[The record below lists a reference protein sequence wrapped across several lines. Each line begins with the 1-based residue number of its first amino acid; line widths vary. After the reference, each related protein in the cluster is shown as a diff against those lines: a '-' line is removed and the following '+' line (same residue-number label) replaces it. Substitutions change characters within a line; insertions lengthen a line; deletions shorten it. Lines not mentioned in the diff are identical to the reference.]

1 MNMPYEL
8 LIGLRYLR
16 AKRKQTVISIISI
29 ISVCGVA
36 LGVMALIIVLAVMSG
51 FEMDLRDKILGTNS
65 HIVILNYNGQGI
77 ANGSEVISKIAQVPG
92 VKSSA
97 PFIYGQVMLSSR
109 GSATGLVVRG
119 IDCREESHVTDLARN
134 IVAGDL
140 HQLDVSP
147 SQGQVQGQ
155 SQDQGQGQ
163 GQGKSQG
170 QDQSQGQGRST
181 DQGLNDSSPQMA
193 GIALGQELARNLG
206 VFVGDVITAISPVE
220 RISPMGM
227 APKFLRFKV
236 VAIFN
241 SGMYEY
247 DSSLA
252 YVSLRAAQRLFN
264 MKNTVTGVEVRVDNI
279 FQAQKIAQDIQK
291 VLGFPYWTRD
301 WMEMNKNLFSALKL
315 EKFAMFII
323 LVLIIL
329 VAAFNI
335 ISTLVMMVM
344 EKNKDIAI
352 LKSMGATAR
361 SILLIF
367 IAEGLIIG
375 LVGTLVG
382 CMGGTAACWIAD
394 TYHLIKL
401 QGDVYYISYLPF
413 KMKLLDIFMVCFASI
428 LISFLATIYPA
439 WQASRLD
446 PVVSLRYE

>member
-16 AKRKQTVISIISI
+16 AKRKQTVISIISV
-29 ISVCGVA
+29 ISVAGVA

-51 FEMDLRDKILGTNS
+51 FEMDLRDKILGTNA
-65 HIVILNYNGQGI
+65 HIVVLEYNGQGI
-77 ANGSEVISKIAQVPG
+77 QDYSQVIAKIDKVPG
-92 VKSSA
+92 VRSSA
-97 PFIYGQVMLSSR
+97 PFIYGQVMLSSK
-109 GSATGLVVRG
+109 GNSSGLVVRG
-119 IDCREESHVTDLARN
+119 IDPEEELQVTDLARN
-134 IVAGDL
+134 IVEGDL
-140 HQLDVSP
+140 KRLDDS
-147 SQGQVQGQ
+147 
-155 SQDQGQGQ
+155 GQGPAD
-163 GQGKSQG
+163 GPPKI
-170 QDQSQGQGRST
+170 
-181 DQGLNDSSPQMA
+181 A
-193 GIALGQELARNLG
+193 GIVLGQELARNLG

-220 RISPMGM
+220 RISPLGLS
-227 APKFLRFKV
+227 PRFLRFKV
-236 VAIFN
+236 EGIFN

-247 DSSLA
+247 DTNLA
-252 YVSLRAAQRLFN
+252 YVSLKTAQRLFN
-264 MKNTVTGVEVRVDNI
+264 MKDVVTGIEVKIDNI
-279 FQAQKIAQDIQK
+279 FQAPRVSGDIQK
-291 VLGFPYWTRD
+291 ALGFPYWTRD

-315 EKFAMFII
+315 EKLAMFII
-323 LVLIIL
+323 LVLIVL

-361 SILLIF
+361 SILCIF
-367 IAEGLIIG
+367 VIEGLIIG
-375 LVGTLVG
+375 LLGTLIG
-382 CMGGTAACWIAD
+382 CMGGTMTCWIAD

-413 KMKLLDIFMVCFASI
+413 KMKLLDIFLVSSCSI

>member
-16 AKRKQTVISIISI
+16 AKRKQTVISVISI
-29 ISVCGVA
+29 ISVAGVA

-65 HIVILNYNGQGI
+65 HIVVLEYNGQGI
-77 ANGSEVISKIAQVPG
+77 PNGSEVMSKIAHVPG
-92 VKSSA
+92 VTSSA
-97 PFIYGQVMLSSR
+97 PFIYGQVMLSANKNAS
-109 GSATGLVVRG
+109 GLVVRG
-119 IDCREESHVTDLARN
+119 IDTNEESHVTDLARN

-140 HQLDVSP
+140 HQLDSP
-147 SQGQVQGQ
+147 SQGK
-155 SQDQGQGQ
+155 DP
-163 GQGKSQG
+163 
-170 QDQSQGQGRST
+170 ST
-181 DQGLNDSSPQMA
+181 PQMA
-193 GIALGQELARNLG
+193 GIVLGQELARNLG
-206 VFVGDVITAISPVE
+206 VFVGDIITAISPVE
-220 RISPMGM
+220 RISPMGL

-236 VAIFN
+236 VALFN

-264 MKNTVTGVEVRVDNI
+264 MKNTVTGVEIKVDNI
-279 FQAQKIAQDIQK
+279 FQAKKISQDIQK

-375 LVGTLVG
+375 LVGTLLG

-394 TYHLIKL
+394 TFHLIKL

-413 KMKLLDIFMVCFASI
+413 KMKLLDIFMVCSASI

>member
-29 ISVCGVA
+29 ISIGGVA
-36 LGVMALIIVLAVMSG
+36 LGVTALIIVLAVMSG

-65 HIVILNYNGQGI
+65 HIVVLEYSGQGI
-77 ANGSEVISKIAQVPG
+77 SNTAELMSKIVHVPG
-92 VKSSA
+92 VTSCA
-97 PFIYGQVMLSSR
+97 PFIYGQVMLSSNR
-109 GSATGLVVRG
+109 NASGLVLRG
-119 IDCREESHVTDLARN
+119 IDSREEAHVTDLARN

-140 HQLDVSP
+140 HQLESGSL
-147 SQGQVQGQ
+147 SQGQSRG
-155 SQDQGQGQ
+155 
-163 GQGKSQG
+163 
-170 QDQSQGQGRST
+170 QSQGQGHSQRQ
-181 DQGLNDSSPQMA
+181 DKGGDSSTPQMA
-193 GIALGQELARNLG
+193 GIVLGQELSRNLG
-206 VFVGDVITAISPVE
+206 VLVGDIITAISPVE
-220 RISPMGM
+220 RISPMGL
-227 APKFLRFKV
+227 APRFLRFKV

-252 YVSLRAAQRLFN
+252 YVSLRTAQRLFN
-264 MKNTVTGVEVRVDNI
+264 MKDTVTGIEVKVDNI
-279 FQAQKIAQDIQK
+279 FQAQRVSRDIQK
-291 VLGFPYWTRD
+291 AVGFPYWTRD

-344 EKNKDIAI
+344 EKNRDIAI

-375 LVGTLVG
+375 LVGTLIG
-382 CMGGTAACWIAD
+382 CLGGTMTCWLAD

-413 KMKLLDIFMVCFASI
+413 KMKLLDIFLVSSASI
-428 LISFLATIYPA
+428 LISFLATVYPA

>member
-8 LIGLRYLR
+8 MIGLRYLR
-16 AKRKQTVISIISI
+16 AKRKQTVISVISI
-29 ISVCGVA
+29 ISIAGVA

-65 HIVILNYNGQGI
+65 HIVVLDYNGQGI
-77 ANGSEVISKIAQVPG
+77 QNHSQLVSKIAQVPG
-92 VKSSA
+92 VRSCA
-97 PFIYGQVMLSSR
+97 PFIYGQVMLSSSR
-109 GSATGLVVRG
+109 NAVGLVLRG
-119 IDCREESHVTDLARN
+119 VDPAEELQVTDLARN

-140 HQLDVSP
+140 RQLEEASLSGEESEP
-147 SQGQVQGQ
+147 
-155 SQDQGQGQ
+155 
-163 GQGKSQG
+163 
-170 QDQSQGQGRST
+170 R
-181 DQGLNDSSPQMA
+181 MA
-193 GIALGQELARNLG
+193 GIVLGQELARGLG

-220 RISPMGM
+220 RISPMGL
-227 APKFLRFKV
+227 APKFLRFRV

-252 YVSLRAAQRLFN
+252 YVSIRTAQRLFN
-264 MKNTVTGVEVRVDNI
+264 MQNRVTGIEVKVDNI
-279 FQAQKIAQDIQK
+279 FQAQKVSEEIQK
-291 VLGFPYWTRD
+291 TVGFPYWTRD

-315 EKFAMFII
+315 EKLAMFII

-367 IAEGLIIG
+367 ITEGLTIG
-375 LVGTLVG
+375 LVGTLLG
-382 CMGGTAACWIAD
+382 CLGGTLACWIAD

-413 KMKLLDIFMVCFASI
+413 KMKVLDIVLVSCSSL

>member
-1 MNMPYEL
+1 MPYEL
-8 LIGLRYLR
+8 MIGLRYLK
-16 AKRKQTVISIISI
+16 AKRKQTVISVISI
-29 ISVCGVA
+29 ISIGGVA

-65 HIVILNYNGQGI
+65 HIVVLEYNGQGI
-77 ANGSEVISKIAQVPG
+77 ENYAGLISKIAKVPG
-92 VKSSA
+92 VRSSA
-97 PFIYGQVMLSSR
+97 PFIYGQVMLSSSR
-109 GSATGLVVRG
+109 SASGLVLRG
-119 IDCREESHVTDLARN
+119 VDPKEELQVTDLARN
-134 IVAGDL
+134 IVSGDL
-140 HQLDVSP
+140 RQLETPSP
-147 SQGQVQGQ
+147 GDAQ
-155 SQDQGQGQ
+155 
-163 GQGKSQG
+163 
-170 QDQSQGQGRST
+170 
-181 DQGLNDSSPQMA
+181 PQMA
-193 GIALGQELARNLG
+193 GIVLGQELARNLG

-220 RISPMGM
+220 RISPMGL

-236 VAIFN
+236 VAVFN

-252 YVSLRAAQRLFN
+252 YVSIKTAQRLFN
-264 MKNTVTGVEVRVDNI
+264 MKNMVTGVEVKVDNI
-279 FQAQKIAQDIQK
+279 FQAQDISREIQK
-291 VLGFPYWTRD
+291 TLGFPYWTRD

-315 EKFAMFII
+315 EKLAMFVI

-367 IAEGLIIG
+367 IIEGLIIG
-375 LVGTLVG
+375 LVGTFLG
-382 CMGGTAACWIAD
+382 CLGGTLACWIAD

-413 KMKLLDIFMVCFASI
+413 KMKLVDILLVSSSSL
-428 LISFLATIYPA
+428 LISFLATVYPA

>member
-1 MNMPYEL
+1 MPYEL

-16 AKRKQTVISIISI
+16 AKRKQTVISVISI
-29 ISVCGVA
+29 ISICGVA

-65 HIVILNYNGQGI
+65 HIVVLEYNGQGI
-77 ANGSEVISKIAQVPG
+77 ENGAELMSKILKIKG
-92 VKSSA
+92 VTSCA
-97 PFIYGQVMLSSR
+97 PFIYGQVMLSSSQ
-109 GSATGLVVRG
+109 SASGLVLRG
-119 IDCREESHVTDLARN
+119 IDPKEETHVTDLARN

-140 HQLDVSP
+140 HELVAP
-147 SQGQVQGQ
+147 
-155 SQDQGQGQ
+155 
-163 GQGKSQG
+163 
-170 QDQSQGQGRST
+170 QSQGQGRDEDT
-181 DQGLNDSSPQMA
+181 PTPQMA
-193 GIALGQELARNLG
+193 GVALGQELARNLG

-220 RISPMGM
+220 RISPMGLT
-227 APKFLRFKV
+227 PKFLRFKV

-247 DSSLA
+247 DTSLA
-252 YVSLRAAQRLFN
+252 YVSLRTAQRLFN
-264 MKNTVTGVEVRVDNI
+264 MKNTVTGIEVKVANI
-279 FQAQKIAQDIQK
+279 FQAQDISRDIQK
-291 VLGFPYWTRD
+291 ALGFPYWTRD

-361 SILLIF
+361 SILFIF

-375 LVGTLVG
+375 LLGTLIG
-382 CMGGTAACWIAD
+382 CLGGTFACWIAD

-413 KMKLLDIFMVCFASI
+413 KMKFLDVFAVCFSSI
-428 LISFLATIYPA
+428 LISFLATMYPA
-439 WQASRLD
+439 WQASKLD